1 MCISAPPG
9 SLSRS
14 ISRNC
19 HLREGI
25 KGKRRRGRTR
35 RQLIGELKEEKRYW
49 NLKEGSTALGEEL
62 ALGGGGA
69 KDLWLDYK
77 MLCGFGS
84 ATFVGQSFC
93 DV

>member
-1 MCISAPPG
+1 MKGNI
-9 SLSRS
+9 
-14 ISRNC
+14 
-19 HLREGI
+19 EG
-25 KGKRRRGRTR
+25 TR
-35 RQLIGELKEEKRYW
+35 RPGRRLKQILGDIKEEKRYW